1 MAHHTH
7 SHLALSATSFLVCS
21 LQDQMITVQNDQD
34 YPPWGLDRIDQ
45 TDLPL
50 NKVYHY
56 DVVCGEYYLYTVGRL
71 FK

>member
-1 MAHHTH
+1 
-7 SHLALSATSFLVCS
+7 
-21 LQDQMITVQNDQD
+21 MITVQNDQD